1 MRREAWERLLLS
13 GLCFALA
20 AIARLSP
27 DVCAWYA
34 DRVFPAVRQAFF
46 RLNEAFAAWPALAL
60 GLLCAAIFARRQF
73 FTHLPGRLFTLLLS
87 LLLAFCA
94 LWLPLYGVQEPQ
106 ADYAVD
112 AFSQAQGF
120 VEALNRSAVAFPQ
133 DVSDVDTW
141 AKQALDAA
149 QDVFSCRLSPPAIV
163 RNNALLDRLG
173 VAGIHNPLTGRTHVN
188 ADDRPLLIP
197 FTLCHELAHPAGIAR
212 EDLANRAMVQEINV
226 LRKRNESLGGVFEA
240 SANLQMLLYAA
251 QELPE
256 EALADLTGQMKEAVR
271 REFVASNGSG
281 KHIPALQRAFQR
293 LSDGFLRLCGV
304 SRGEKSY
311 SDVLLLIPRS

>member
-1 MRREAWERLLLS
+1 MRRDAWERLLLS

-20 AIARLSP
+20 AVVRLSP
-27 DVCAWYA
+27 GACAWYA
-34 DRVFPAVRQAFF
+34 ERVFPAVRQAFCA
-46 RLNEAFAAWPALAL
+46 LNEVLPAWPALAL
-60 GLLCAAIFARRQF
+60 GLLCAAIFARRPF
-73 FTHLPGRLFTLLLS
+73 FTRLPGRLFTLLLS

-106 ADYAVD
+106 AEYAAD

-120 VEALNRSAVAFPQ
+120 VEALNRSSASFPQ
-133 DVSDVDTW
+133 DTSDVDTW

-149 QDVFSCRLSPPAIV
+149 QDAFSCRLSPPAIV
-163 RNNALLDRLG
+163 RGNALLDRLG
-173 VAGIHNPLTGRTHVN
+173 IAGIHNPLTGHTYVN

-197 FTLCHELAHPAGIAR
+197 FTLCHELAHQVGVAR
-212 EDLANRAMVQEINV
+212 EDLANRAAWTMC
-226 LRKRNESLGGVFEA
+226 RSLGGVFEA

-251 QELPE
+251 QDLPE
-256 EALADLTGQMKEAVR
+256 EALADLNAQMKEAVR

-281 KHIPALQRAFQR
+281 EHIPALQRAFQR

>member
-1 MRREAWERLLLS
+1 MRREAWEWGLLS

-34 DRVFPAVRQAFF
+34 DRVFPAVRQAFCA
-46 RLNEAFAAWPALAL
+46 LNEAFPAWPALAL

-149 QDVFSCRLSPPAIV
+149 QDAFSCRLSQPVIV
-163 RNNALLDRLG
+163 RGNALLDRLG

-197 FTLCHELAHPAGIAR
+197 FTLCHELAHQAGIAR
-212 EDLANRAMVQEINV
+212 EDLANRAAWRMCQA
-226 LRKRNESLGGVFEA
+226 LGGVFEA

-281 KHIPALQRAFQR
+281 EHLPALQRAFQR

-311 SDVLLLIPRS
+311 SDVLQLIPRS

>member
-1 MRREAWERLLLS
+1 MRREALVRMLLS

-20 AIARLSP
+20 AVARLSP

-34 DRVFPAVRQAFF
+34 DRVFPAVRQAFCA
-46 RLNEAFAAWPALAL
+46 LNEAFPAWHALAL

-73 FTHLPGRLFTLLLS
+73 IRRLPGRLFTLLLS

-149 QDVFSCRLSPPAIV
+149 QDVR
-163 RNNALLDRLG
+163 
-173 VAGIHNPLTGRTHVN
+173 
-188 ADDRPLLIP
+188 AD
-197 FTLCHELAHPAGIAR
+197 F
-212 EDLANRAMVQEINV
+212 
-226 LRKRNESLGGVFEA
+226 
-240 SANLQMLLYAA
+240 
-251 QELPE
+251 
-256 EALADLTGQMKEAVR
+256 
-271 REFVASNGSG
+271 
-281 KHIPALQRAFQR
+281 
-293 LSDGFLRLCGV
+293 
-304 SRGEKSY
+304 
-311 SDVLLLIPRS
+311 

>member
-1 MRREAWERLLLS
+1 MRRDARERLLLS

-20 AIARLSP
+20 AIVRLSP
-27 DVCAWYA
+27 GACAWYA
-34 DRVFPAVRQAFF
+34 RRVFPAVRQAFF
-46 RLNEAFAAWPALAL
+46 ALNGAFAAWPALAL
-60 GLLCAAIFARRQF
+60 GLLCAAIFARRPF
-73 FTHLPGRLFTLLLS
+73 IRRLPGRLFTLFLTLLF
-87 LLLAFCA
+87 AFCA
-94 LWLPLYGVQEPQ
+94 LWLPLYGVRDAQTEC
-106 ADYAVD
+106 AAD

-120 VEALNRSAVAFPQ
+120 VEALNRSAAAFPQ
-133 DVSDVDTW
+133 DVSDVDAW
-141 AKQALDAA
+141 AKQALEAA
-149 QDVFSCRLSPPAIV
+149 QDAFSCRLSPPVIV

-173 VAGIHNPLTGRTHVN
+173 VAGIHNPLTGRTRVN
-188 ADDRPLLIP
+188 ADDQPLLIP
-197 FTLCHELAHPAGIAR
+197 FTLCHELAHQAGIAR
-212 EDLANRAMVQEINV
+212 EDLASRAAWTMCQT
-226 LRKRNESLGGVFEA
+226 LGGTFEA

-256 EALADLTGQMKEAVR
+256 EALAGLTGQMKEAVR

-281 KHIPALQRAFQR
+281 EHLPALQRAFQR

>member
-13 GLCFALA
+13 GACFALA
-20 AIARLSP
+20 AIVRLSP
-27 DVCAWYA
+27 SACAWYA
-34 DRVFPAVRQAFF
+34 EHIFPTVRQAFF

-73 FTHLPGRLFTLLLS
+73 FRYLPGRLMTLLLS

-94 LWLPLYGVQEPQ
+94 LWLPLYGTQEPQ
-106 ADYAVD
+106 AEYAAD
-112 AFSQAQGF
+112 TFSQAQGF
-120 VEALNRSAVAFPQ
+120 VEMLNRPSAAFPQ

-141 AKQALDAA
+141 ADQALDAA
-149 QDVFSCRLSPPAIV
+149 QDVFSCRLSQPVIV
-163 RNNALLDRLG
+163 RGNTLLDRLG
-173 VAGIHNPLTGRTHVN
+173 VAGIHNPLTGRTYVN

-197 FTLCHELAHPAGIAR
+197 FTLCHELAHQAGIAR
-212 EDLANRAMVQEINV
+212 EDLANRAAWTMCQA
-226 LRKRNESLGGVFEA
+226 LGGVFA
-240 SANLQMLLYAA
+240 DSSNLQMLLYAA
-251 QELPE
+251 QGLPDD
-256 EALADLTGQMKEAVR
+256 ALSDLSAQMKEAVR
-271 REFVASNGSG
+271 REFVASNGSDEY
-281 KHIPALQRAFQR
+281 IPTLQRVFMR